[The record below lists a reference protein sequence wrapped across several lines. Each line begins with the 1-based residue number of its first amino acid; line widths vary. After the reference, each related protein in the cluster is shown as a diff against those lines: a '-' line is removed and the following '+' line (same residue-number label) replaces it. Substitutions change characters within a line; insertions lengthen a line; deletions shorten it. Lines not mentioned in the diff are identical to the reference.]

1 MLTIL
6 DMPIVLSCV
15 LGRIPGNNDQVG
27 GLRWLVCRLSMCA
40 KHTQRCGRFRPWR
53 KKSCRSRAPSQGRWP
68 SSRRCGS
75 PAPPPSRT
83 DYRSVSSS
91 GSLRALFVL
100 KLVSE
105 EVCSL
110 RLGIFHAWSLKI
122 MLMVGDHVFFIPR
135 RIRLSICERDIAL
148 PTEVRIACAV
158 VSF

>member
-1 MLTIL
+1 
-6 DMPIVLSCV
+6 MPGS
-15 LGRIPGNNDQVG
+15 NDQGG
-27 GLRWLVCRLSMCA
+27 GLRWLACCLSMRA
-40 KHTQRCGRFRPWR
+40 KHIQRCGRFRPWR
-53 KKSCRSRAPSQGRWP
+53 KKSCRSRAPSRGRWP

-75 PAPPPSRT
+75 PAPPLSQT
-83 DYRSVSSS
+83 DYRSASSS
-91 GSLRALFVL
+91 GSSRVLFVL

-110 RLGIFHAWSLKI
+110 CLGIFHAWSLKI

-158 VSF
+158 VPF

>member
-1 MLTIL
+1 MVG
-6 DMPIVLSCV
+6 VLFVDARKTHSAMWSV
-15 LGRIPGNNDQVG
+15 SALAKKELSIPSSLARSMALISPLRIARAAATSN
-27 GLRWLVCRLSMCA
+27 RLS
-40 KHTQRCGRFRPWR
+40 QRFLFWVI
-53 KKSCRSRAPSQGRWP
+53 KSA
-68 SSRRCGS
+68 
-75 PAPPPSRT
+75 
-83 DYRSVSSS
+83 
-91 GSLRALFVL
+91 FVL

-110 RLGIFHAWSLKI
+110 CLGIFHAWSLKI